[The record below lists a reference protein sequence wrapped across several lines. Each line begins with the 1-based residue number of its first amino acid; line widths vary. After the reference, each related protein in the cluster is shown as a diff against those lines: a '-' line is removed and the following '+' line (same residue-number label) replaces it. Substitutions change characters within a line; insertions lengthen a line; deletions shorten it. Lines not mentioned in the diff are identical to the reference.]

1 MRMTVKMAQMHYL
14 HGGFCP
20 EYTKI
25 VGDMEGRLQDTV
37 DELAEENYDSY
48 DDYTYDRHYDSD
60 GKRYYSG
67 IRGDACR
74 ELFGTR
80 DIGQALRDVADTWTK
95 WPERWPWLENE
106 GKKVQGNCIEY

>member
-1 MRMTVKMAQMHYL
+1 MTVKMAQMHYL

-48 DDYTYDRHYDSD
+48 DDYTYHRHYDRD

-95 WPERWPWLENE
+95 RPERWPWLENE